1 MAYQSLYRRYRPGR
15 FSEIVGQSHV
25 VAAVRNAVRD
35 GRVGHAY
42 LFSGPRGTGK
52 TSTARILAKA
62 LNCENLTD
70 GEPCDECESC
80 LSFMAG
86 NSYDLHELDAASNNK
101 VDDVRDLIGKVALGS
116 PGRTKVYVL
125 DEVHML
131 TPGAENALLK
141 TLEEPPDHVVFVLAT
156 TEPQKVVATIRSR
169 TQHLTF
175 ELLPADLLADHVRWI
190 VSDAGLDVGAE
201 AVDYVVAAGG
211 GSARDT
217 LSALDQVVAAGG
229 IPAAT
234 DVVGELIEALC
245 DRDTGRALNAIN
257 EAVRV
262 GRDPRTVAEG
272 TVAAIRDAFLSAMR
286 ADLSHLSDAQ
296 RELAQDRAQRLGA
309 PGCTRALELIGSA
322 LVEMRQAP
330 DPRIDFEVALV
341 RLTRPELDTDPA
353 ALVERIERLERG
365 APSPAVPVDSKSA
378 VAPEKPGDGPA
389 PMSGS
394 PAAAA
399 RAALSKGDDPQPKTQ
414 ARPEPEQEPQAAQP
428 ESEPPAPPPEP
439 EPPAS
444 SSEPAAA
451 AVSQQEPASP
461 PPAPPAEPDLQTSP
475 EPQSEAPAE
484 SGLPARDDVALAWGD
499 EILGSLSN
507 KARTRFA
514 GGRFL
519 PSSGDTLRFGLP
531 NAIHRDRCVE
541 LQPEV
546 NEALAQHFGRKIRL
560 ELVVD
565 DGSTDQP
572 VETPADAPNDQ
583 PEDEII
589 DVASL
594 EDATDANETTLE
606 RLTNAFPGAEL
617 VEVEED

>member
-15 FSEIVGQSHV
+15 FSEIVGQEHV
-25 VAAVRNAVRD
+25 IAAVRNAVRD
-35 GRVGHAY
+35 ERVGHAY

-62 LNCENLTD
+62 LNCENLSE
-70 GEPCDECESC
+70 GEPCNECSSC
-80 LSFMAG
+80 EAFIAG
-86 NSYDLHELDAASNNK
+86 GSYDLHELDAASNNK

-169 TQHLTF
+169 TQHLNF
-175 ELLPADLLADHVRWI
+175 ELLPADLLAEHVRWI
-190 VSDAGLDVGAE
+190 IDDAGLEVGPE
-201 AVDYVVAAGG
+201 AVDFVVAAGG

-229 IPAAT
+229 IPDAT

-245 DRDTGRALNAIN
+245 ERDTGRVLNAVN
-257 EAVRV
+257 EAVRL
-262 GRDPRTVAEG
+262 GRDPRTIAEALVAE
-272 TVAAIRDAFLSAMR
+272 VRDAFLSAMR

-296 RELAQDRAQRLGA
+296 REAAQERAGRLGA
-309 PGCTRALELIGSA
+309 PGCTRALELIGAA

-365 APSPAVPVDSKSA
+365 KPPADSSPAASA
-378 VAPEKPGDGPA
+378 PPAATAPTASSPQRTPKPT
-389 PMSGS
+389 SGS

-399 RAALSKGDDPQPKTQ
+399 RAVLAKESGSK
-414 ARPEPEQEPQAAQP
+414 E
-428 ESEPPAPPPEP
+428 
-439 EPPAS
+439 AS
-444 SSEPAAA
+444 SPKKESSAKKAASE
-451 AVSQQEPASP
+451 EP
-461 PPAPPAEPDLQTSP
+461 PPAEPASA
-475 EPQSEAPAE
+475 EPTAAEPTAAEPASAEPVTEPAPA
-484 SGLPARDDVALAWGD
+484 SGGGLPSRDEVALAWGD
-499 EILGSLSN
+499 HILGSLSS
-507 KARTRFA
+507 KARTRYA

-519 PSSGDTLRFGLP
+519 SGDGDALRFALP
-531 NAIHRDRCVE
+531 NAIHRDRCLE
-541 LQPEV
+541 LRGEV
-546 NEALAQHFGRKIRL
+546 DQALAAHFGQKIEL
-560 ELVVD
+560 ELVVED
-565 DGSTDQP
+565 ASAKTQAEAPTD
-572 VETPADAPNDQ
+572 VAATP

-589 DVASL
+589 DVSSL
-594 EDATDANETTLE
+594 DDATDANETTLD
-606 RLTNAFPGAEL
+606 RLTEAFPGSEL
-617 VEVEED
+617 VEVEDE